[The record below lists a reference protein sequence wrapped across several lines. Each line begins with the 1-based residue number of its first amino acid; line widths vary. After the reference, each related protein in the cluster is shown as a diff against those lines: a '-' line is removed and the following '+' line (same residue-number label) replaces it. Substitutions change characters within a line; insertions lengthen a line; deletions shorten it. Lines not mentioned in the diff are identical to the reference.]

1 MSPLSPPIQA
11 LLELFQGPLAE
22 VRFADVD
29 AAGLSH
35 QASLVDAAAVAVA
48 EQEVRLAQLR
58 QTLVEQQDA
67 LAVLAQRALAYARVY
82 AEQDDALTEQ
92 LTRIALPRAN
102 KPRKVNAKPVSDSTS
117 TVPSV
122 ATRPEPAV
130 TEAPATLAAEEGPD
144 ATADSHAQDSQDSQD
159 AQDAQD
165 APAVEAPAPRKGKRR
180 SVSVTQEEAHSPAD

>member
-29 AAGLSH
+29 AAGLSQ
-35 QASLVDAAAVAVA
+35 QANLVDSAAVAVA
-48 EQEVRLAQLR
+48 EQEARLALLR

-92 LTRIALPRAN
+92 LTRIALPRAS
-102 KPRKVNAKPVSDSTS
+102 KPRKVNARVVSESTS
-117 TVPSV
+117 TVPDRSPP
-122 ATRPEPAV
+122 PEPAV
-130 TEAPATLAAEEGPD
+130 TEAPATLAAEAVAD
-144 ATADSHAQDSQDSQD
+144 ATTDSQSPDS
-159 AQDAQD
+159 
-165 APAVEAPAPRKGKRR
+165 PALEAPAPRKGKRR

>member
-1 MSPLSPPIQA
+1 MLRSPMSPLSPPIQA

-29 AAGLSH
+29 AAGLLH
-35 QASLVDAAAVAVA
+35 QASLVDAAAAAVA
-48 EQEVRLAQLR
+48 EQEVSLAQLR
-58 QTLVEQQDA
+58 QSLVEQQEA

-117 TVPSV
+117 TVAST
-122 ATRPEPAV
+122 ATQPEPAV
-130 TEAPATLAAEEGPD
+130 TEAPATLAAEEGAD
-144 ATADSHAQDSQDSQD
+144 ATAGAHSQDSQDSQD
-159 AQDAQD
+159 S
-165 APAVEAPAPRKGKRR
+165 PAVEAPAPRKGKRR
-180 SVSVTQEEAHSPAD
+180 SVNVSQEEAHSPAD